1 MPPDADRPEGA
12 PDHAHGPRRG
22 RGAYSGPVIGRRRLR
37 REAFQPPRVGCAGR
51 RGPAARGRIV
61 RRWGSAGALVRRIAD
76 RPEHARGPGARRAGD
91 ADGQGVRPSIPAGLE
106 PWQGLHARPAHGV
119 GVGIY
124 LLRRH
129 EHRHRARAAAARE
142 GGARPGNTPL
152 PADRMGRRLQVR
164 RMKRAIRTAGAA
176 LLFLAAS
183 LVLAL
188 FAASLFGVP
197 AADLPAVAILL
208 AVAGGGSGLL
218 ALILVRPTVLGRLGG
233 VRAQLVGAGLV
244 LSLLLLGMLLAGA
257 RAMFISGHD
266 LALLLTMLT
275 FAAVLSVGFGLLY
288 AMPLSSRI
296 ERVRAGTE
304 RIAGGEL
311 GSEVKVEGHDEVAG
325 LAADF
330 NRMARA
336 LEVAAERER
345 EVEKSRRDL
354 VAAVSH
360 DLRTP
365 LASTRALIEALA
377 DGVAENPETQRRYLT
392 SASREL
398 EHLSRLV
405 DDLFE
410 LARIEAGLLEL
421 TLEEASLHDM
431 ISDTISSFQPQAE
444 QKGIRLLGEVSGNVD
459 PVLAN
464 PPKLQRVLHN
474 LVSNALRHTP
484 QDGAVTLRAA
494 PEGDVTRVE
503 VSDTGEGIASEDLPR
518 VFERSF
524 RGEQSRTRPNED
536 GAPGAGLGLAIAR
549 GLVEAHGGT
558 MNVQSEPGQ
567 GSLFRFTLKRA

>member
-1 MPPDADRPEGA
+1 MMR
-12 PDHAHGPRRG
+12 
-22 RGAYSGPVIGRRRLR
+22 
-37 REAFQPPRVGCAGR
+37 
-51 RGPAARGRIV
+51 
-61 RRWGSAGALVRRIAD
+61 ALGTA
-76 RPEHARGPGARRAGD
+76 
-91 ADGQGVRPSIPAGLE
+91 
-106 PWQGLHARPAHGV
+106 GV
-119 GVGIY
+119 G
-124 LLRRH
+124 
-129 EHRHRARAAAARE
+129 
-142 GGARPGNTPL
+142 
-152 PADRMGRRLQVR
+152 
-164 RMKRAIRTAGAA
+164 
-176 LLFLAAS
+176 LLFLAGS

-188 FAASLFGVP
+188 VAASLFGVP
-197 AADLPAVAILL
+197 AADLLAVAILL

-244 LSLLLLGMLLAGA
+244 CSLLLLGMMLAGA

-377 DGVAENPETQRRYLT
+377 DGVAEDPETQKRYLS

-410 LARIEAGLLEL
+410 LARIDAGVLEL

-444 QKGIRLLGEVSGNVD
+444 QKGVRLLGEVSGDVD
-459 PVLAN
+459 PVFVN

-484 QDGAVTLRAA
+484 QDGTVTLRAV
-494 PEGDVTRVE
+494 PEGGVTRVE

-524 RGEQSRTRPNED
+524 RGEQSRTRTDED

-567 GSLFRFTLKRA
+567 GSLFRFTLRRA

>member
-1 MPPDADRPEGA
+1 MMR
-12 PDHAHGPRRG
+12 
-22 RGAYSGPVIGRRRLR
+22 
-37 REAFQPPRVGCAGR
+37 
-51 RGPAARGRIV
+51 
-61 RRWGSAGALVRRIAD
+61 AL
-76 RPEHARGPGARRAGD
+76 GT
-91 ADGQGVRPSIPAGLE
+91 
-106 PWQGLHARPAHGV
+106 V
-119 GVGIY
+119 GVG
-124 LLRRH
+124 
-129 EHRHRARAAAARE
+129 
-142 GGARPGNTPL
+142 
-152 PADRMGRRLQVR
+152 
-164 RMKRAIRTAGAA
+164 
-176 LLFLAAS
+176 LLFLAGS

-197 AADLPAVAILL
+197 PADLPAVAILL

-377 DGVAENPETQRRYLT
+377 DGVAENPETQRRYLS

-410 LARIEAGLLEL
+410 LARIDAGVLEL

-444 QKGIRLLGEVSGNVD
+444 QKGVRLLGEVSGDVD

-484 QDGAVTLRAA
+484 QDGTVTLRAA

-503 VSDTGEGIASEDLPR
+503 VSDTGEGIASEDLSR

-524 RGEQSRTRPNED
+524 RSEQSRTRLEED

-558 MNVQSEPGQ
+558 MNVQSEPGH
-567 GSLFRFTLKRA
+567 GSLFRFTLRRA